1 MDSQIWLSFGNE
13 HKQFLHKFVL
23 TFRVWYDPS
32 SESIF
37 LASSILEYKVMEIDF
52 SRYRKD
58 DDTAPVDNLQTLKS
72 IGANG

>member
-1 MDSQIWLSFGNE
+1 
-13 HKQFLHKFVL
+13 
-23 TFRVWYDPS
+23 
-32 SESIF
+32 
-37 LASSILEYKVMEIDF
+37 MEIDF